1 MNANLQI
8 TNKKTQAVPFQPLD
22 ENQEHF
28 TGSEII
34 TADEILDQA
43 RYIIAKRMER
53 GASFFDVEAAKEYA
67 LIHCADHEREYFS
80 VLFLDAKH
88 RLIAHDFIFTGT
100 VHGSAVYPRE
110 IVKEALR
117 RNAVAV
123 ILAHNHPSGDPE
135 PSQADLA
142 ITKRIREALDLMDIN
157 VLDHV
162 IVGSESV
169 VSLAQRGNLSG

>member
-1 MNANLQI
+1 MNANLQLK
-8 TNKKTQAVPFQPLD
+8 NKTQTVPFQPLD
-22 ENQEHF
+22 DANEHF
-28 TGSEII
+28 SGSDII

-43 RYIIAKRMER
+43 RYIISKRMER
-53 GASFFDVEAAKEYA
+53 GASFFDVDAAKEYA

-100 VHGSAVYPRE
+100 VNGSAVYPRE

-117 RNAVAV
+117 HNAVAV
-123 ILAHNHPSGDPE
+123 IVAHNHPSGDPE
-135 PSQADLA
+135 PSQADLN
-142 ITKRIREALDLMDIN
+142 ITTRISKALDILDIK

-169 VSLAQRGNLSG
+169 VSLAQRGHLTE